1 MFGYTTIKNIIG
13 RDVVLSQTMIDAI
26 NDWKK
31 MLNGEAEWLTDSIK
45 SLRIE
50 HGICREFWLTQSL
63 LKWKPACRM
72 ILWIRYIRRICC
84 F

>member
-50 HGICREFWLTQSL
+50 HGICREFADTVLVEMETSL
-63 LKWKPACRM
+63 SNDTLD
-72 ILWIRYIRRICC
+72 RYIRRICC